1 MGGPHLVL
9 MAPHEPPS
17 HGAKN
22 LEQGHNFPRRH
33 DGKIE
38 AEVKLTGIL
47 SLGALQPGESR
58 KYGTTIAPG
67 LYAPVWTWQ
76 LIASPVVEVDAKV
89 EEPGKNNV
97 YNNAFYAEEKLLKSE
112 LEAMRD
118 CNPLSARHWIV
129 RNTRKVPGS
138 NCLPLAGSEAK
149 FLRRSAFLKHNLWV
163 TPYAPDKMHP
173 GGEFS
178 NQNPRV
184 GEFFD

>member
-1 MGGPHLVL
+1 
-9 MAPHEPPS
+9 MAVDC
-17 HGAKN
+17 K
-22 LEQGHNFPRRH
+22 
-33 DGKIE
+33 
-38 AEVKLTGIL
+38 
-47 SLGALQPGESR
+47 PGE
-58 KYGTTIAPG
+58 AFN
-67 LYAPVWTWQ
+67 Q
-76 LIASPVVEVDAKV
+76 VVEVDAKV